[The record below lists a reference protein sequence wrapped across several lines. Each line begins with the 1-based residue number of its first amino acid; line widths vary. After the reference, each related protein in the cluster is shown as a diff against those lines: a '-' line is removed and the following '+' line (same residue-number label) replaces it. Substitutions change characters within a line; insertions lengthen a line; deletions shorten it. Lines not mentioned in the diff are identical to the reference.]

1 MKKATGLLLLS
12 AFCLLAADFWQKPYT
27 EWSDKDITKLMTNS
41 PWAKATGIE
50 ISFGGGPQGLGAG
63 PGPGGGGGGGRGG
76 GPQGQAGGF
85 GGGGPSVEVTAHW
98 QSALPV
104 REAEVRRKYGAGA
117 DKSEEAKKVLS
128 EQPET
133 YQIVLSGQ
141 AFAFPMGPPDSLKA
155 SLSEASFLSS
165 ARTGAIKPTQV
176 DVNRGPR
183 EVDVL
188 FVFPRSMP
196 FTLEDKEVE
205 FATTLGKSKLQ
216 YKFKLKDMV
225 VNGKLEM

>member
-1 MKKATGLLLLS
+1 MKKATGLLFLS
-12 AFCLLAADFWQKPYT
+12 AFCLLAAEFWQKPYA
-27 EWSDKDITKLMTNS
+27 EWTDKDITKMLTNS
-41 PWAKATGIE
+41 PWAKSTGIE
-50 ISFGGGPQGLGAG
+50 ISFGGGPPGLGAG
-63 PGPGGGGGGGRGG
+63 PAMGGGGGHGG
-76 GPQGQAGGF
+76 GPQGQAEGL
-85 GGGGPSVEVTAHW
+85 GGGVPSVAVVARW

-104 REAEVRRKYGAGA
+104 REAEVRRRYGAEA
-117 DKSEEAKKVLS
+117 AKSEEAGKVLS
-128 EQPET
+128 EPPET

-141 AFAFPMGPPDSLKA
+141 AFAFPMGPPDSLKTA
-155 SLSEASFLSS
+155 LGEASFLSS

-188 FVFPRSMP
+188 LVFPRSMP
-196 FTLEDKEVE
+196 FALEDKEVE

>member
-1 MKKATGLLLLS
+1 MKRATGLLFLS
-12 AFCLLAADFWQKPYT
+12 AFCLLAAEFWQKPYT

-41 PWAKATGIE
+41 PWAKSTGIE
-50 ISFGGGPQGLGAG
+50 ISFGGGPPGSGAG
-63 PGPGGGGGGGRGG
+63 PGLGGGGGGGRGG
-76 GPQGQAGGF
+76 GPQGQREGP
-85 GGGGPSVEVTAHW
+85 GGGPSVEVMARW

-104 REAEVRRKYGAGA
+104 REAEVRRKYGAEA
-117 DKSEEAKKVLS
+117 DKSEEAKKFLS

-141 AFAFPMGPPDSLKA
+141 AFAFPMGPPDSLKTA
-155 SLSEASFLSS
+155 LSEASFLAS

-188 FVFPRSMP
+188 LVFPRSMP

-205 FATTLGKSKLQ
+205 FAATLGKTKLQ

>member
-1 MKKATGLLLLS
+1 MKKATGILFLF

-41 PWAKATGIE
+41 PWAKSTGVE
-50 ISFGGGPQGLGAG
+50 VSFGGGPGLGGG
-63 PGPGGGGGGGRGG
+63 PGMGGGGGGGRGG
-76 GPQGQAGGF
+76 GPQGQRE
-85 GGGGPSVEVTAHW
+85 GGGGGAPSIEVTALW

-104 REAEVRRKYGAGA
+104 REAEVRRKYGAEA
-117 DKSEEAKKVLS
+117 DKSEEAKKALS
-128 EQPET
+128 EQLET

-141 AFAFPMGPPDSLKA
+141 AFAFPMGPPDSLKTA
-155 SLSEASFLSS
+155 LSEASFLSS
-165 ARTGAIKPTQV
+165 ARTGAMKPTQV

-183 EVDVL
+183 QVDVL
-188 FVFPRSMP
+188 LVFPRSMP

-205 FATTLGKSKLQ
+205 FSTTLGKSKLQ

-225 VNGKLEM
+225 VNGKLEL